1 MPTYVLNGSKES
13 SSSASSN
20 SSKLI
25 ESTSNSGNMDDHSPG
40 IQLNQLQEVINI
52 IDVLGENLS
61 KINYNTFK
69 PSNKY
74 TDSIHKY
81 FCDGCKTKKHIIGV
95 RYQCLTCEDFDLCET
110 CQLSLT
116 ENKDKDAFITHSLNN
131 ELKHYD
137 HHVVAR
143 IPIGN
148 TNVKEI
154 LNKTTPATDSNIING
169 STKNGG
175 RILEFD
181 INDTNQDLFK
191 FFKNFTGVGDYNLLD
206 LKNKW
211 EKYDELIAKYDELST
226 KYGNLLNQSN
236 LNNKFKELSLGNFAM
251 IDNENDSDGIS
262 ISFHIEG
269 KNCIVFKVINHSKE
283 YVIPKGASLHFK
295 FGRNENDLTKC
306 YLKLSD
312 KESIQPGSLQIVRF
326 NHMFNDYD
334 ILKKANYFEIKI
346 INKDKKVLFE
356 NVIDKKIE
364 TIDKEVENKKISLE
378 NEENT
383 LPSYETSKLAD
394 SFIDDEEYDIL
405 SEFEE
410 DD

>member
-1 MPTYVLNGSKES
+1 MPTYVLSGSKES
-13 SSSASSN
+13 CSSTSSKSSN
-20 SSKLI
+20 LI
-25 ESTSNSGNMDDHSPG
+25 ENIGKVGKGDDNSAC
-40 IQLNQLQEVINI
+40 IQLKQLQEMIKT
-52 IDVLGENLS
+52 IDLFGENLAKAKHNS
-61 KINYNTFK
+61 LKA
-69 PSNKY
+69 SNRY
-74 TDSIHKY
+74 TDSIHKN
-81 FCDGCKTKKHIIGV
+81 FCDGCKTNKHILGV
-95 RYQCLTCEDFDLCET
+95 RYQCLTCEDFDLCEA

-116 ENKDKDAFITHSLNN
+116 ENEDKDAFITHSLNKA
-131 ELKHYD
+131 LKHYD

-148 TNVKEI
+148 ANVKEM
-154 LNKTTPATDSNIING
+154 LDAKPPGDSNVING
-169 STKNGG
+169 STKNDG

-191 FFKNFTGVGDYNLLD
+191 FFQNFTGIGDYNLLD

-211 EKYDELIAKYDELST
+211 EKYDDLLAKYDELSV
-226 KYGNLLNQSN
+226 KYGNLLTQSN
-236 LNNKFKELSLGNFAM
+236 LNKKFNELSLGNFAM
-251 IDNENDSDGIS
+251 SDNENDSDGIS

-334 ILKKANYFEIKI
+334 ILKKSNYFEIKI
-346 INKDKKVLFE
+346 INKDKSVLFE
-356 NVIDKKIE
+356 TVTNKKIE
-364 TIDKEVENKKISLE
+364 NSDTEEENKKLSLD
-378 NEENT
+378 NEEKI
-383 LPSYETSKLAD
+383 LPSYKSLKLAD
-394 SFIDDEEYDIL
+394 SFIDDEGYDIL
-405 SEFEE
+405 SEF
-410 DD
+410 DDDD